1 MGLGIGCIKSL
12 VMLVLHLDLF
22 GQNNLLRGLLQGYSL
37 LNTQNTIYIVHNTYD
52 TTTFV

>member
-22 GQNNLLRGLLQGYSL
+22 GHDNLLRGLLQGYSL
-37 LNTQNTIYIVHNTYD
+37 HSTQYTKYKIQYT
-52 TTTFV
+52 